1 MAKIAQRAHPASPNV
16 NILCS
21 SRTILKLKKLTLVQ
35 CYEQNYGLHLD
46 FTSFSTYVLSLSQDS
61 IHIAFNCCSLVS
73 SYLWQFLS
81 SSLSFMTL
89 NFSKG
94 TGQVPCRRSLNLN
107 FWGFLMIKLSVCIF
121 WQVHRRS
128 DVVSCSVHS
137 IMGYMMSV
145 CPITCDVDPGFLVS
159 VVSVSLLLYKVTFS
173 LGWYPVSP

>member
-107 FWGFLMIKLSVCIF
+107 FWGFLMIKLSVCITGKNSTEVTSP
-121 WQVHRRS
+121 VHHFRR
-128 DVVSCSVHS
+128 
-137 IMGYMMSV
+137 
-145 CPITCDVDPGFLVS
+145 T
-159 VVSVSLLLYKVTFS
+159 
-173 LGWYPVSP
+173 